1 MNRNITNLFAITI
14 TILIIFL
21 SLTACRGPHIVL
33 DPALDVSNAAETQF
47 DDEMTHVIIGGVK
60 FENWELYT
68 LAGDTDREVF
78 DYAGEVVSYF
88 INDDHYVF
96 YCTAEGLEP
105 DQWLIKVPD
114 NGKSKLL
121 YEEAFFIHAEGVD
134 EVPEWLELHPLE

>member
-1 MNRNITNLFAITI
+1 MNRNITNLFAITF
-14 TILIIFL
+14 TILIILL
-21 SLTACRGPHIVL
+21 SLTACRGQHVL
-33 DPALDVSNAAETQF
+33 KDPALDIAGAAETQF

-60 FENWELYT
+60 FENEELYT
-68 LAGDTDREVF
+68 LAGVSDREVF

-96 YCTAEGLEP
+96 YCTAEGLEA
-105 DQWLIKVPD
+105 DQWLIQVPD
-114 NGKSKLL
+114 DGKNVLL

>member
-1 MNRNITNLFAITI
+1 MNRNLTNLFAITI

-21 SLTACRGPHIVL
+21 SLTACRGQHVL
-33 DPALDVSNAAETQF
+33 KDPALDIAGAAETQF

-68 LAGDTDREVF
+68 LAGDTGREVF

-88 INDDHYVF
+88 INGDHYVF

-134 EVPEWLELHPLE
+134 EVPEWLELQPLE

>member
-1 MNRNITNLFAITI
+1 MNRNITNLFVITI
-14 TILIIFL
+14 TILIILL
-21 SLTACRGPHIVL
+21 SLTACRGPHIVK

-60 FENWELYT
+60 FENEELYT

-96 YCTAEGLEP
+96 YCTAEGLEA
-105 DQWLIKVPD
+105 DQWLIQVPD
-114 NGKSKLL
+114 DGKNVLL

-134 EVPEWLELHPLE
+134 EVPEWLELQPLQ

>member
-14 TILIIFL
+14 TILILLL
-21 SLTACRGPHIVL
+21 SLTACRGPHIVK

-60 FENWELYT
+60 FENEELYT

-96 YCTAEGLEP
+96 YCTAEGLEA
-105 DQWLIKVPD
+105 DQWLIQVPD
-114 NGKSKLL
+114 DGKNVLL

-134 EVPEWLELHPLE
+134 EVPEWLKLHPLE

>member
-21 SLTACRGPHIVL
+21 SLTACRGQHVL
-33 DPALDVSNAAETQF
+33 KDPALDIAGAAETQF

-60 FENWELYT
+60 FENEELYT

-105 DQWLIKVPD
+105 DQWLIQVPD
-114 NGKSKLL
+114 DGKNVLL

-134 EVPEWLELHPLE
+134 EVPEWLKLHPLE

>member
-14 TILIIFL
+14 TTLIILL
-21 SLTACRGPHIVL
+21 SLTACRGPHIVK

-60 FENWELYT
+60 FENEELYT
-68 LAGDTDREVF
+68 LAGDTEREVF

-96 YCTAEGLEP
+96 YCTAEGLEA
-105 DQWLIKVPD
+105 DQWLFQVPD
-114 NGKSKLL
+114 DGKNVLL
-121 YEEAFFIHAEGVD
+121 YEEAFFIHAEGMD
-134 EVPEWLELHPLE
+134 EVPEWLKLHPLE

>member
-14 TILIIFL
+14 TILILLL
-21 SLTACRGPHIVL
+21 SLTACRGPHIVK

-47 DDEMTHVIIGGVK
+47 DEEMTNVIIGGVK
-60 FENWELYT
+60 FENEELYT

-96 YCTAEGLEP
+96 YCTAEGLEA
-105 DQWLIKVPD
+105 DQWLIQVPD
-114 NGKSKLL
+114 DGKNVLL

>member
-1 MNRNITNLFAITI
+1 MNRNITNLFAIII
-14 TILIIFL
+14 TILIILL
-21 SLTACRGPHIVL
+21 SLTACWGPHIVK
-33 DPALDVSNAAETQF
+33 DPALDVSNASETQF

-60 FENWELYT
+60 FVNEELYT
-68 LAGDTDREVF
+68 LVGDTDKEVF

-88 INDDHYVF
+88 INGDHYVF
-96 YCTAEGLEP
+96 YCIAEGLEP

>member
-33 DPALDVSNAAETQF
+33 DPALDVSNAPETEF
-47 DDEMTHVIIGGVK
+47 DDDMTHVIIGGVK

-78 DYAGEVVSYF
+78 DYAGGVVSYF

>member
-14 TILIIFL
+14 TILIILL
-21 SLTACRGPHIVL
+21 SLTACRGQHVL
-33 DPALDVSNAAETQF
+33 KDPALDIAGAAETQF

-60 FENWELYT
+60 FENEELYT

-96 YCTAEGLEP
+96 YCTAEGLEA

-114 NGKSKLL
+114 NGKNVLL

-134 EVPEWLELHPLE
+134 EVPEWLKLHPLE

>member
-14 TILIIFL
+14 TILILLL
-21 SLTACRGPHIVL
+21 SLTACRGPHIVK
-33 DPALDVSNAAETQF
+33 DPALDVSNAPETEF
-47 DDEMTHVIIGGVK
+47 DDDMTHVIIGGVK
-60 FENWELYT
+60 FENEELYT

-96 YCTAEGLEP
+96 YCTAEGLEA
-105 DQWLIKVPD
+105 DQWLIQVPD
-114 NGKSKLL
+114 DGKNVLL

>member
-1 MNRNITNLFAITI
+1 MARRFITI
-14 TILIIFL
+14 AALSLILLL
-21 SLTACRGPHIVL
+21 SLTACRGPHIVK
-33 DPALDVSNAAETQF
+33 DPALDISNAPETEF

-60 FENWELYT
+60 FENEELYT
-68 LAGDTDREVF
+68 LADDTGMEVF

-114 NGKSKLL
+114 NGKSKLQE
-121 YEEAFFIHAEGVD
+121 EEAYFIHAIDVD

>member
-1 MNRNITNLFAITI
+1 MNRNLTNLFAITI

-21 SLTACRGPHIVL
+21 SLTACRGQHVL
-33 DPALDVSNAAETQF
+33 KDPALDIAGAAETQF

-60 FENWELYT
+60 FVNEELYT
-68 LAGDTDREVF
+68 LADDTGREVF

-88 INDDHYVF
+88 INGDHYVF
-96 YCTAEGLEP
+96 YCIAEGLEP

-114 NGKSKLL
+114 DGKNVLL

-134 EVPEWLELHPLE
+134 EVPKWLELHPLE

>member
-14 TILIIFL
+14 TILIILL
-21 SLTACRGPHIVL
+21 SLTACRGQHVL
-33 DPALDVSNAAETQF
+33 KDPALDIAGAAETQF

-60 FENWELYT
+60 FENEELYT
-68 LAGDTDREVF
+68 LADDTDREVF

-96 YCTAEGLEP
+96 YCTAEGLEA

-114 NGKSKLL
+114 NGKNVLL

-134 EVPEWLELHPLE
+134 EVPEWLKLHPLE